1 VDLTRAVVTADAAHA
16 QHDTAE
22 CIAGERGSD
31 YLLTVKGSQPGL
43 QRAIYGEVSAA
54 SGTAPDHATLD
65 YGHGRILRRSIWVT
79 DADGIDFPHAAQVM
93 RIRRDTYDLSGAAII
108 KEIVH
113 GITSLNATRAAAA
126 DLARLTQGQWGIESV
141 HWLRSPGRAWPLHHV
156 APTRHGW
163 LLAADLLGCGA
174 RGW

>member
-43 QRAIYGEVSAA
+43 QRAIYGKVSAA

-79 DADGIDFPHAAQVM
+79 DAEGIDFPHAAQVTASV
-93 RIRRDTYDLSGAAII
+93 RALRGLCAWCAVRSRRTTGGAGAF
-108 KEIVH
+108 V
-113 GITSLNATRAAAA
+113 
-126 DLARLTQGQWGIESV
+126 
-141 HWLRSPGRAWPLHHV
+141 PGV
-156 APTRHGW
+156 
-163 LLAADLLGCGA
+163 
-174 RGW
+174 